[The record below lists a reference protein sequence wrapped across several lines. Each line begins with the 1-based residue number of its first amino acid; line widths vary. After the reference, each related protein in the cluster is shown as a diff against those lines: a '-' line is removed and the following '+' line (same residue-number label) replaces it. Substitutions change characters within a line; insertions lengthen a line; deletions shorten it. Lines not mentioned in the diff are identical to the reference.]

1 MSRGRWGDN
10 VRRLRP
16 VGRILRR
23 RILAASPPPSA
34 RATRVERA
42 LSSDLMAAIDAAK
55 HRFGYTGGGS
65 PGARRDTLVEDGPLV
80 LPPGHFFAVVL
91 SRSPD
96 ASGSVPFTYRET
108 EFLLGETF
116 IPSPAFMALSQAW
129 ALAPAVVLTPQA
141 CGKS

>member
-1 MSRGRWGDN
+1 MSRGGGGQ
-10 VRRLRP
+10 RP
-16 VGRILRR
+16 PPQARGTDLWR

-55 HRFGYTGGGS
+55 HRIGYTGGGS
-65 PGARRDTLVEDGPLV
+65 PGARRDTLSEDGPLV

-96 ASGSVPFTYRET
+96 APGSVPFT
-108 EFLLGETF
+108 
-116 IPSPAFMALSQAW
+116 
-129 ALAPAVVLTPQA
+129 
-141 CGKS
+141 